1 MVISCL
7 ELIIM
12 HAIWK
17 HMLTVTSGTFM
28 GVTTVTLH
36 NSDDTTC
43 NKQLQVQLVKKHKHE
58 EVH

>member
-12 HAIWK
+12 HAISK

-43 NKQLQVQLVKKHKHE
+43 NKQTTSTISKEAQT
-58 EVH
+58 